1 MKSRVRTLNFRRT
14 QQFQLFKE
22 LLDRSPW
29 KTALRNIRME
39 QRRQLLKDIFLTAEE
54 LSIPLVGEIQR
65 EQETSKAEQE
75 PAGHTEG

>member
-1 MKSRVRTLNFRRT
+1 
-14 QQFQLFKE
+14 
-22 LLDRSPW
+22 
-29 KTALRNIRME
+29 ME
-39 QRRQLLKDIFLTAEE
+39 QRRQLLKDTLLTAQE